1 MTSRYMDSVP
11 YLRSQQFIEGYI
23 WAIVA
28 TPEFPASAVLSLETP
43 HVYVGT
49 LPDGTRLVA
58 SPTPTHPNISDAL
71 VRPWTVQLY
80 NDAAKTIPLAFLEEN
95 SGRYV
100 QLESFGLGL
109 DGEPLID
116 QPSRCKFLVGI
127 TNAQTRVCPE

>member
-1 MTSRYMDSVP
+1 MISRYMDSVP
-11 YLRSQQFIEGYI
+11 YLKSQQFIEGYI
-23 WAIVA
+23 WAIAA
-28 TPEFPASAVLSLETP
+28 TPEFPAGTVLSLESP
-43 HVYVGT
+43 QAYVGT
-49 LPDGTRLVA
+49 LPDGTKLIA
-58 SPTPTHPNISDAL
+58 SPSDTPPQLSGAL

-80 NDAAKTIPLAFLEEN
+80 NDAAKTIPLAFLEQN

-116 QPSRCKFLVGI
+116 RPARCKFLVGT